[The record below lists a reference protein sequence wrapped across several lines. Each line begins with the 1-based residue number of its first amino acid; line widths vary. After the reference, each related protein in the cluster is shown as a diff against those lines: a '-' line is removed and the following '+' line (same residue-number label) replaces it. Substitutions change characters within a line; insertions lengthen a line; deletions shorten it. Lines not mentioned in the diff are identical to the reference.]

1 MISLQVGRAPLF
13 LSLADL
19 LPLCFPALFARQ
31 ASSASRVPLAE
42 QRPLSGEFN
51 FLREG
56 PLEMFP
62 VIRRGIPVTRQPARD
77 GIARFEIGLRVRFR
91 PRISY
96 PLRHSLLAF
105 ALAYLRIA
113 SHRTNCYLSFRP
125 AIHRAPSTW
134 FNICTRRPRT
144 TRASCVNQ
152 FVSPGKGPRR
162 RYTAHRL
169 NPRAEAGPERT
180 GGPTRVAAGTGT
192 RIEREPRD
200 VSCLGAFLRRVSRRL
215 ASSTRPQSQAT
226 MRCLA
231 SRKTS

>member
-1 MISLQVGRAPLF
+1 
-13 LSLADL
+13 
-19 LPLCFPALFARQ
+19 
-31 ASSASRVPLAE
+31 
-42 QRPLSGEFN
+42 
-51 FLREG
+51 
-56 PLEMFP
+56 MFP

-77 GIARFEIGLRVRFR
+77 GIARTEIR
-91 PRISY
+91 
-96 PLRHSLLAF
+96 
-105 ALAYLRIA
+105 ALAVRNRA
-113 SHRTNCYLSFRP
+113 SCPIPTPHLVSSPSLFTCFCTCISSYRVPQDELLSLFPP

-134 FNICTRRPRT
+134 FNLCTRRPRT

-162 RYTAHRL
+162 LYTVHRL

-215 ASSTRPQSQAT
+215 AFSTRPQSQAT